1 MRDGFCLIKLREC
14 FRAMRFLLL
23 ILRCVLAFH
32 GSHPS
37 LNRTQHDCYE
47 VVSQKYSSENA
58 PSDSLREAS
67 TNAPYVAH
75 DRLGEN
81 VAELSKIEKELAC
94 ASPKF
99 WMAPRVGFEPTTYR
113 LTAECS
119 AVELPR
125 NEMVGVIRFELMTSS
140 V

>member
-1 MRDGFCLIKLREC
+1 MCDGFCLIKLREC

-37 LNRTQHDCYE
+37 LNRPRHDCFE
-47 VVSQKYSSENA
+47 VVNLKYSSENA
-58 PSDSLREAS
+58 PSDSLGEAS
-67 TNAPYVAH
+67 SNTPYVAH

-81 VAELSKIEKELAC
+81 VAELSKIQKELAC

>member
-1 MRDGFCLIKLREC
+1 MCDGFCLIKLREC

-37 LNRTQHDCYE
+37 LNRTQHDYYE
-47 VVSQKYSSENA
+47 VVNQKYSSENA

-67 TNAPYVAH
+67 SNTPYVAH

-81 VAELSKIEKELAC
+81 VAELSKIQKRARMCEPEVLDG
-94 ASPKF
+94 SPGRIRTYNLSVNS
-99 WMAPRVGFEPTTYR
+99 RVLCR
-113 LTAECS
+113 
-119 AVELPR
+119 
-125 NEMVGVIRFELMTSS
+125 
-140 V
+140 